1 MTNLPWHQYL
11 MGVLYILA
19 GINHF
24 RKPKMYERIMPPYI
38 PAHSTMVL
46 LSGIAEMIFGLMLL
60 NKDTQTIAAWGIIAM
75 LIVFFT
81 VHIYML
87 QNERASMKL
96 PKWALILRIPLQ
108 FALIYWAYLYI

>member
-1 MTNLPWHQYL
+1 MALI
-11 MGVLYILA
+11 YIAA
-19 GINHF
+19 GANHF
-24 RKPKMYERIMPPYI
+24 RTPKIYERIMPPYV
-38 PAHSTMVL
+38 PLPSTMVY
-46 LSGIAEMIFGLMLL
+46 LSGAAEMIFGLMLL

-87 QNERASMKL
+87 QNERAAMKL

-108 FALIYWAYLYI
+108 FVLIYWAYLYI